1 MSLICD
7 AGAFIALERGDRAM
21 WRRLKAELLAAMPP
35 LTHGGVLAQVWRGGH
50 GRQAL
55 LARALAGVDV
65 AGLDE
70 ELGKAAGLLLGRAAR
85 SGDAIDAAVVAMA
98 SDDDR
103 VATSDPED
111 IQRLVNAA
119 GRHIEVVPC

>member
-1 MSLICD
+1 MTLICD
-7 AGAFIALERGDRAM
+7 AGAFVALERGDRAM
-21 WRRLKAELLAAMPP
+21 WRRLKGELLAGRPP
-35 LTHGGVLAQVWRGGH
+35 VTHGGVLAQVWRGGH
-50 GRQAL
+50 DRQAL

-70 ELGKAAGLLLGRAAR
+70 EVGKAAGLLLGRAG
-85 SGDAIDAAVVAMA
+85 SSDAIDAAVVALA

-111 IQRLVNAA
+111 IQRLINAA
-119 GRHIEVVPC
+119 GRHIDVVPC